1 MEYTNDFI
9 SDVSEF
15 VFKVGDKVITPYSEC
30 EVWKV
35 TDKSVHV
42 KHWDEKRGMWMFSK
56 YLTDL
61 GIILK
66 IMYRFF
72 DIAANG
78 GCMV

>member
-56 YLTDL
+56 YLTEPWHYSQNHVSVL
-61 GIILK
+61 
-66 IMYRFF
+66 RH
-72 DIAANG
+72 
-78 GCMV
+78 CC